1 MHDNHWSP
9 TQLGD
14 GSHSDEMS
22 FCNDVITNILYI
34 DIMLYLVCHFDD
46 LTINMSNATVGMEV
60 DESTMFLKMRC
71 QYAEKTCTYV
81 CEAVQIL
88 SFVIL

>member
-1 MHDNHWSP
+1 
-9 TQLGD
+9 
-14 GSHSDEMS
+14 
-22 FCNDVITNILYI
+22 
-34 DIMLYLVCHFDD
+34 